1 MPFLSIPPFSL
12 SRSIQLEMPD
22 REKRG
27 IERKGNFIIDLRCY
41 KLFHCAVGPLVRDV
55 LLHPDARVPVRDAL
69 HPKMHDGARAGGWT

>member
-12 SRSIQLEMPD
+12 SRSTKLEMPD

-41 KLFHCAVGPLVRDV
+41 KLFHCTVGPLVRDV
-55 LLHPDARVPVRDAL
+55 LLHPDACVPVRDAL
-69 HPKMHDGARAGGWT
+69 HPKMHDCAMAGEWT